1 MKDLLRTSDLT
12 PNDLTLL
19 LDLADTFKHAPLEQ
33 YQLLT
38 GKTVVL
44 YFAKPSTRT
53 RLSFETAVAHLGGI
67 PSTVGPSELQIGR
80 GETLE
85 DTAKVVSRYAEAFVI
100 RTYADDDVHL
110 VASAASIPVINALT
124 DGHHPCQSLADLLTL
139 RQHWGTL
146 KGKKLAYVGAGNNV
160 LHSLLEA
167 AALAGMTLHAAT
179 PADYAPD
186 PVIVAGAQAIAAQ
199 TGATLHLTTDP
210 YEAAWDAEAVY
221 TDAWVSMG
229 DSDATRAARFAA
241 LTPYRVTTAL
251 MGDVAAPGAI
261 FLHCLPAHRGEEV
274 TAEVLDGPQSVVF
287 DQAENRLHTG
297 QAVLYALLTGALQ
310 GSATQPVDTIVQLRM
325 PVAQPVHHVA
335 AEEAAAMD

>member
-12 PNDLTLL
+12 PSDLMLL
-19 LDLADTFKHAPLEQ
+19 LDLAEAFKHAPLEQ
-33 YQLLT
+33 HQLLT

-110 VASAASIPVINALT
+110 VASASTIPVINALT
-124 DGHHPCQSLADLLTL
+124 DGHHPCQSVADLLTL

-146 KGKKLAYVGAGNNV
+146 KGKKLAYLGSGNNV
-160 LHSLLEA
+160 LHSLMEA
-167 AALAGMTLHAAT
+167 AALAGMTLSAAT
-179 PADYAPD
+179 PACYMPD

-199 TGATLHLTTDP
+199 TGGTITLSTDP
-210 YEAAWDAEAVY
+210 YEAAWDADAVY

-229 DSDATRAARFAA
+229 DSEATRAERFAA
-241 LTPYRVTTAL
+241 LTPYRVTSAI

-261 FLHCLPAHRGEEV
+261 FMHCLPAHRGEEV
-274 TAEVLDGPQSVVF
+274 QAEVLDGPHSVVF

-297 QAVLYALLTGALQ
+297 QAILYALLTGALQ
-310 GSATQPVDTIVQLRM
+310 GKATATADTAVQLRM
-325 PVAQPVHHVA
+325 PVTSMESLIA
-335 AEEAAAMD
+335 AGSAD